1 MNTKLTDED
10 KIMCSEIIQGYLGGK
25 VPDPITA
32 GKESNI
38 QVKVNTIFFLS
49 CTSSI

>member
-38 QVKVNTIFFLS
+38 QVS
-49 CTSSI
+49 YRSST

>member
-10 KIMCSEIIQGYLGGK
+10 KIMCSEIIHGYLGGK

-38 QVKVNTIFFLS
+38 QV
-49 CTSSI
+49 